1 MKTLL
6 LRAIFL
12 LTLAG
17 MVGCASVSPRSDDAV
32 ESGAVGHVAFDS
44 SSVLALT
51 GEPDDGLLHSQV
63 EAASAE
69 ERLSYTAS
77 YSLQSSVLAQSQ
89 LGEED
94 SEPVLPAELGRQSLR
109 QQLHLAL
116 PSSLGAPVS
125 IDIHNQQDLRWT
137 FNGEARAET
146 RLAHL
151 QWKPKLLALDLRWTP
166 PRDVVMD
173 AQPLDCQVQ
182 ANLRLPKLPVPTHT
196 EAALDLS
203 GRGCQVRAPARG
215 VDGLHLQSH
224 GLAWRWGEDL
234 NNRVRVRRV
243 VPQWQAYGL
252 SEVNPAYEVGL
263 MHRRSL
269 SGWQLG
275 LDMAWRQFDQGT
287 TRETYATPSNWAVDL
302 MLRREL
308 GLVALSARWLHASDP
323 LWFLPLA
330 SPVERERLSLLL
342 DFSQWLVEKLPQ
354 IEANM
359 SASWDHVEDAR
370 GIDDNQFKWNL
381 LLSW

>member
-1 MKTLL
+1 M
-6 LRAIFL
+6 
-12 LTLAG
+12 
-17 MVGCASVSPRSDDAV
+17 
-32 ESGAVGHVAFDS
+32 AFDS
-44 SSVLALT
+44 STALT
-51 GEPDDGLLHSQV
+51 GGRDDKLLRSEV

-77 YSLQSSVLAQSQ
+77 YSLRSGMLAQGL
-89 LGEED
+89 LGE
-94 SEPVLPAELGRQSLR
+94 SESDAAMPAELGRQSLR
-109 QQLHLAL
+109 QQVQLAL
-116 PSSLGAPVS
+116 PSSMGAPVR
-125 IDIHNQQDLRWT
+125 IDFHNQQDLLWT

-151 QWKPKLLALDLRWTP
+151 QWKPSLLALDLRWTP

-182 ANLRLPKLPVPTHT
+182 ADLRLPKLPLPIDA

-203 GRGCQVRAPARG
+203 GRGCWVRAPGRG
-215 VDGLHLQSH
+215 IDGLQMQSH
-224 GLAWRWGEDL
+224 GLAWHWGEGL
-234 NNRVRVRRV
+234 NNRIRLRRV

-252 SEVNPAYEVGL
+252 SELEPAYEFGL

-275 LDMAWRQFDQGT
+275 LDMAWRQFDENVV
-287 TRETYATPSNWAVDL
+287 REAQATPSNWAVDL

-308 GLVALSARWLHASDP
+308 GLVALSARWLHANDP

-354 IEANM
+354 IDANM

-370 GIDDNQFKWNL
+370 GVDDNQFKWNL
-381 LLSW
+381 LLTW